1 MNFIVS
7 FFVSK
12 ALIYDFILQSN
23 KIDRLV
29 KPAVLS
35 CFGDVALAIGPN
47 FTRYYEYVM
56 AMLVMALS
64 TAKVED
70 PVGADMIAVF
80 LHVFQ
85 IHTCNTL

>member
-1 MNFIVS
+1 MFCSSFLLLVKHLSHNF
-7 FFVSK
+7 F
-12 ALIYDFILQSN
+12 LQSN

-47 FTRYYEYVM
+47 FTRYYEFVM

-70 PVGADMIAVF
+70 PVSSDTNKIF
-80 LHVFQ
+80 LS
-85 IHTCNTL
+85 

>member
-1 MNFIVS
+1 MLLQHLIKNKFNVYVYFI
-7 FFVSK
+7 FLTF
-12 ALIYDFILQSN
+12 LLQSN

-70 PVGADMIAVF
+70 PVSANM
-80 LHVFQ
+80 
-85 IHTCNTL
+85 N